1 MYIVY
6 GINYTKLTMRF
17 TYRTYLHIK
26 RYIHATLEYKF
37 MNALR
42 YTPKYIQN
50 DETMDHFE
58 LSKNSE
64 TRNTTLNN
72 SLCKASIP
80 SQQICSLYLHICNYY
95 I

>member
-17 TYRTYLHIK
+17 TYRTYLHKK

-42 YTPKYIQN
+42 YIN
-50 DETMDHFE
+50 
-58 LSKNSE
+58 
-64 TRNTTLNN
+64 
-72 SLCKASIP
+72 
-80 SQQICSLYLHICNYY
+80 LHIYRTTKQWTILSCVKTLKHETTH
-95 I
+95 